1 MKKINLLISVML
13 AVVIM
18 LTVLSIGNVSTVVA
32 AGDYGL
38 SEVKSSGVVTKSAS
52 EVAGT
57 IIQTIIGIAGIILTL
72 VLIYGGVLYMTSG
85 GNEEKVATAK
95 KAITYGIV
103 GIVIIALAFAITR
116 FVLDALMSGSTGSTT
131 PTSTTPSSTT
141 TDPFNEGI
149 EDLDTSD
156 PYQDQEGIN

>member
-1 MKKINLLISVML
+1 MKNKIKKALLIIV
-13 AVVIM
+13 
-18 LTVLSIGNVSTVVA
+18 LTVAIVLPAFNVCYATATSTT
-32 AGDYGL
+32 DKYGL
-38 SEVKSSGVVTKSAS
+38 GDVKSSGVVTKSAP

-57 IIQTIIGIAGIILTL
+57 VIQTIIGISGLILVI

-85 GNEEKVATAK
+85 GNEEKVKIAK

-131 PTSTTPSSTT
+131 TTPTNTT
-141 TDPFNEGI
+141 TEPTLKSN
-149 EDLDTSD
+149 
-156 PYQDQEGIN
+156 

>member
-1 MKKINLLISVML
+1 MKNKIKKALI
-13 AVVIM
+13 VIALM
-18 LTVLSIGNVSTVVA
+18 VAIVLPAFNICHAEAPTT
-32 AGDYGL
+32 DKYGL
-38 SEVKSSGVVTKSAS
+38 SDVKSSGVVTKSAQ

-57 IIQTIIGIAGIILTL
+57 VIQTIIGISGVILVI

-85 GNEEKVATAK
+85 GNEEKVKTAK
-95 KAITYGIV
+95 KAITYGII

-141 TDPFNEGI
+141 NTSTTDPFQQGI
-149 EDLDTSD
+149 
-156 PYQDQEGIN
+156 DQK